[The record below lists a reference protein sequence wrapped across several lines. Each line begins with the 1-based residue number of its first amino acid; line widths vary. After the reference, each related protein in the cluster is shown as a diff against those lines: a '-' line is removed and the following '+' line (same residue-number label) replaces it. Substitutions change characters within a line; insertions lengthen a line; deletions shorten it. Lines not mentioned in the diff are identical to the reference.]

1 MSEREPIQMLHQM
14 PYEALWNCM
23 DFMDEEHRDEKQY
36 QKLQE
41 RKRQLVKDGIWTQKE
56 YDDYQEMISMSE
68 DERIK
73 KDILDLSQMVK

>member
-1 MSEREPIQMLHQM
+1 
-14 PYEALWNCM
+14 M